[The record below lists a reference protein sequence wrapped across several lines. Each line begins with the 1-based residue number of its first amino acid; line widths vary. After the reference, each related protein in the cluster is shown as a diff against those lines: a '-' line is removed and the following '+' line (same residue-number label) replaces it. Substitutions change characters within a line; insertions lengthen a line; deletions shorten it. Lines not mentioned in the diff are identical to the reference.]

1 MEDVAK
7 RLFRYFLPVERETAQ
22 GEKTQGRGLIAAD
35 RGSGEALT
43 EELFH
48 QLGRLPR
55 PLYWFTG
62 WAQGLACGTRM
73 PARRAAK
80 NRTQRNSYRRSR
92 VLRRDRR
99 VVVRIPKK
107 LRQMVKEMSK
117 RIGRKLLMNGL
128 FRTKKSCFQPRQF
141 TQILPIFV
149 SWSSRSVR
157 KKERLLR

>member
-22 GEKTQGRGLIAAD
+22 GKKTQGRGLIAAD

-62 WAQGLACGTRM
+62 WAQGLACGEVLRQGEET
-73 PARRAAK
+73 
-80 NRTQRNSYRRSR
+80 YR
-92 VLRRDRR
+92 VLRVEAVTLDQRQLC
-99 VVVRIPKK
+99 
-107 LRQMVKEMSK
+107 LRA
-117 RIGRKLLMNGL
+117 LL
-128 FRTKKSCFQPRQF
+128 
-141 TQILPIFV
+141 
-149 SWSSRSVR
+149 
-157 KKERLLR
+157 ERWEEGGEDGAGQ

>member
-62 WAQGLACGTRM
+62 WAQGLACGEVLRQGEET
-73 PARRAAK
+73 
-80 NRTQRNSYRRSR
+80 YR
-92 VLRRDRR
+92 VLRGGGCDTGPASA
-99 VVVRIPKK
+99 VPAGAAGA
-107 LRQMVKEMSK
+107 LGG
-117 RIGRKLLMNGL
+117 GR
-128 FRTKKSCFQPRQF
+128 
-141 TQILPIFV
+141 
-149 SWSSRSVR
+149 
-157 KKERLLR
+157 